1 VQIARIIHFGLAWL
15 LAAGLIV
22 QVFLAGLGV
31 FAGASN
37 FELHRNFGFALQA
50 LPFFMAIA
58 AWVGRLGRRELVL
71 AVVLFLLF
79 FLQSFLLLTRETIP
93 AIAALHPVNGF
104 AMAGLAFVVARAA
117 MVRRGTRDR
126 VRSAPEATSA

>member
-1 VQIARIIHFGLAWL
+1 MQMSRTIHFGLAWL

-31 FAGASN
+31 FAGAAN
-37 FELHRNFGFALQA
+37 FELHRNFGFGLQA

-58 AWVGRLGRRELVL
+58 AWVGRLGRREIIL

-79 FLQSFLLLTRETIP
+79 FLQSFLLLAREALP

-104 AMAGLAFVVARAA
+104 AMGGIAIVVARAA
-117 MVRRGTRDR
+117 TVRRGTPET
-126 VRSAPEATSA
+126 VRGAPEATTA

>member
-1 VQIARIIHFGLAWL
+1 MRIARTIHFGLAWL

-31 FAGASN
+31 FAGAAN
-37 FELHRNFGFALQA
+37 FELHRNFGFGLQA

-79 FLQSFLLLTRETIP
+79 FLQSFLLLARETVP

-104 AMAGLAFVVARAA
+104 LMAGLAFVVARAA
-117 MVRRGTRDR
+117 TVRRATSDHAE
-126 VRSAPEATSA
+126 SAPEATAA

>member
-1 VQIARIIHFGLAWL
+1 MHIARTIHFGLAWL

-31 FAGASN
+31 FAGAAN

-50 LPFFMAIA
+50 LPLFMAIA
-58 AWVGRLGRRELVL
+58 AWVARLGRREVVL

-79 FLQSFLLLTRETIP
+79 FVQSFLLLARETIP

-104 AMAGLAFVVARAA
+104 AMAGLAFVVARGATL
-117 MVRRGTRDR
+117 RRTTRDR
-126 VRSAPEATSA
+126 VQGAPEPTTA